1 MRKHHKRL
9 QQMLQAHRMI
19 HKIDEA
25 RQANTDASVQ
35 TEHRD
40 EPNVVGE
47 AKAAMHGVQEM
58 QASCV
63 DGLMLD
69 RRIPMLNNDQ
79 ERIFKQV
86 SDHLKHQH
94 RHENSL
100 CQCTQFQPCSLVV
113 WEEQANP
120 SLFRLSKNT
129 WQNNENQMP
138 KTPLLCCGSTSTGL
152 AAFNVDGVTIHCLFQ
167 LLIGHEGQTATDS
180 A

>member
-1 MRKHHKRL
+1 
-9 QQMLQAHRMI
+9 
-19 HKIDEA
+19 
-25 RQANTDASVQ
+25 
-35 TEHRD
+35 
-40 EPNVVGE
+40 
-47 AKAAMHGVQEM
+47 MHGVQEM

-63 DGLMLD
+63 DDLKLD

-94 RHENSL
+94 RHENGL

-120 SLFRLSKNT
+120 SLFRLSKT
-129 WQNNENQMP
+129 RGRIM
-138 KTPLLCCGSTSTGL
+138 KTKCQRLPCLCCGSTSTGL